1 MRSYLFAKA
10 VESPVHILRFHEDDM
25 RHLIMLNDEEM
36 QYGSTRVTKLRLP
49 VAQATTV
56 TSNTLHTSQYRT
68 GTSAVEV
75 LASDGGATAFELYYL
90 HCDIR
95 ILKSGPSSS
104 GKTSLSRLLRAAFTS
119 RPAPPITCTI
129 LHGDDFYIPDSQLPL
144 VPLGGPDGEK
154 VQDWDC
160 PEALDF
166 SRFLSSV
173 RHAKSQGGRLPDD
186 HVSYETTHAV
196 GVEES
201 IARFLAAD
209 TGAGAEKIAE
219 LEKRVLSWLGGLEAA
234 RGGVIDTVV
243 IVDGFLLFGEG
254 VPEALQAEFDIKLM
268 IRTPYEKAKKRR
280 EDRAGY
286 TTMEGFWHDPPGYFE
301 LLVWPAYVKQH
312 SYLYQ
317 DGDMDAGILT
327 SAALERGIRTPLM
340 TDQTLLETVEWAV
353 ATLEEAKL

>member
-1 MRSYLFAKA
+1 M
-10 VESPVHILRFHEDDM
+10 
-25 RHLIMLNDEEM
+25 
-36 QYGSTRVTKLRLP
+36 
-49 VAQATTV
+49 ATPPS
-56 TSNTLHTSQYRT
+56 SN
-68 GTSAVEV
+68 SAICI
-75 LASDGGATAFELYYL
+75 A
-90 HCDIR
+90 I
-95 ILKSGPSSS
+95 SGPSSS

-119 RPAPPITCTI
+119 RSTTSPTAPPVTCTI
-129 LHGDDFYIPDSQLPL
+129 LHGDDFYLPDSQLPL

-186 HVSYETTHAV
+186 HVSYEQTHAV

-209 TGAGAEKIAE
+209 TGAGTDKIVE
-219 LEKRVLSWLGGLEAA
+219 LEKRVLAWLGGVEAA
-234 RGGVIDTVV
+234 RGCVVDTVV
-243 IVDGFLLFGEG
+243 IVDGFLLFGAG
-254 VPEALQAEFDIKLM
+254 VPEALQAEFDVKLM

-280 EDRAGY
+280 EDREGY

-312 SYLYQ
+312 SYLFQ
-317 DGDMDAGILT
+317 GGDMESGILT
-327 SAALERGIRTPLM
+327 SAALDRGIRTPRAA
-340 TDQTLLETVEWAV
+340 DQTLLETLEWAV
-353 ATLEEAKL
+353 SALEDTKL